1 MMIRAA
7 MASDAE
13 ALSELVTQLGYPA
26 SAEEMARRLELLP
39 EFSKAIAL
47 VATDSEKVTGMITCH
62 IIRSINSTEPV
73 AQLTTLVVHES
84 VRGTGV
90 GSQLVAAV
98 ERFAIEN
105 GCEKISVTSGIQREG
120 THKFYQRIG
129 YDLTG
134 LRFAHSLP
142 LQL

>member
-1 MMIRAA
+1 VIRAA
-7 MASDAE
+7 LASDAA

-26 SAEEMARRLELLP
+26 PPEELARRLALLTEL
-39 EFSKAIAL
+39 SKAIAL
-47 VATDSEKVTGMITCH
+47 VATDGEKVTGIATCH
-62 IIRSINSTEPV
+62 IIRSINSTDPI
-73 AQLTTLVVHES
+73 AQLTTLVVHER

-90 GSQLVAAV
+90 GSKLVAAV
-98 ERFAIEN
+98 ETYAIEN

-134 LRFAHSLP
+134 LRFAKALP
-142 LQL
+142 AKT